1 MRQTHPLS
9 CSLTAELQGGR
20 AWSAAHEE
28 PCPAV
33 LIVAG
38 QSAPRCVLGRVRLQ
52 ACAREGIPRPGGF
65 GCDQTAVMT
74 TPMSDLFRGAIPQDF
89 AFFEGFD
96 LRELLRATAW

>member
-9 CSLTAELQGGR
+9 CSLTAERQSLECRPRG
-20 AWSAAHEE
+20 AE

-38 QSAPRCVLGRVRLQ
+38 QGAPRCVLGRVRLQ

-89 AFFEGFD
+89 GFFEGFD